1 MKIGVIIPAAGFGQR
16 FGHEVPKQYHM
27 LDDAPVIIHTLRTA
41 LGIDS
46 VTSVVV
52 AISPTDAM
60 FDAICREHQ
69 IAGTRLHTVHGGAER
84 QHSIMN
90 ALDHVSLSDVDVILV
105 HDAVRPLA
113 SDGLFTR
120 VALTAFE
127 KGACVPV
134 IAVDDTIKRVE
145 ADRVVGTVPRQD
157 LRRVQTPQGFAPDVL
172 RKAYNEAQR
181 SNVLGTDDA
190 SLVEAIG
197 ITVYTVDGE
206 PWNTKITTP
215 FDLAIASSVMAR
227 NS

>member
-1 MKIGVIIPAAGFGQR
+1 MKIGIIIPAAGFGQR
-16 FGHEVPKQYHM
+16 FGHEVPKQYHA
-27 LDDAPVIIHTLRTA
+27 LDQAPIIVHTLRTV

-52 AISPTDAM
+52 AVSPTDTM
-60 FDAICREHQ
+60 FDAICREHHVTD
-69 IAGTRLHTVHGGAER
+69 ARLHTTVGGAER

-120 VALTAFE
+120 VALMAFE

-134 IAVDDTIKRVE
+134 ITVDDTIKRVE
-145 ADRVVGTVPRQD
+145 ADRVVGTVPRHD
-157 LRRVQTPQGFAPDVL
+157 LRRAQTPQGFTPNVL
-172 RKAYNEAQR
+172 RRAYNEAMR

-190 SLVEAIG
+190 SLAEASG

-215 FDLAIASSVMAR
+215 FDLAVAASLMAR

>member
-1 MKIGVIIPAAGFGQR
+1 MRIGVIIPAAGFGQR
-16 FGHEVPKQYHM
+16 FGHELPKQYHL
-27 LDDAPVIIHTLRTA
+27 LDQAPIIVHTLRTV

-46 VTSVVV
+46 VVSVVV
-52 AISPTDAM
+52 AISPSDTMFAEICSTHHITDP
-60 FDAICREHQ
+60 
-69 IAGTRLHTVHGGAER
+69 RLHATVGGSER

-90 ALDHVSLSDVDVILV
+90 ALNHPSIADVDVILV

-134 IAVDDTIKRVE
+134 ISVDDTIKRVE
-145 ADRVVGTVPRQD
+145 GDQVVGTVPRAD
-157 LRRVQTPQGFAPDVL
+157 LRRVQTPQGFTPEVL
-172 RKAYNEAQR
+172 RTAYEQAVAND
-181 SNVLGTDDA
+181 VLGTDDA
-190 SLVEAIG
+190 SLVEG
-197 ITVYTVDGE
+197 SGVLVYTVDGE

-215 FDLAIASSVMAR
+215 FDLAVASSMLSR